1 MYTFRFMIL
10 RERAMQPEDIP
21 ECVEILANHPV
32 VGPRYGK
39 AIENLPDALNQLL
52 ESEAQTTTVM
62 FSDTSATAP
71 ICWIGISVFVRDD
84 FLDDLKK
91 PPHWWIGA
99 ELTRR
104 IVRGQSPLLS
114 GKELREAN
122 SRGGLNLVCWEGSTR
137 RGCEVN
143 GEWLRFMMSTFI
155 EKHRGYLWKEIIG
168 AQPESMDYLLLA
180 LNTGGRFWDPLRG
193 GYTPSMRETPTDIL
207 RRPHVLG
214 VSRDMDRG
222 ELMGSWAGVLFDY
235 HPPVFGLSESEQRLL
250 VSALTGVTDEQ
261 LAETH
266 GISLSAIKKR
276 WISIHR
282 RVQDA
287 KPDLTSTDAPASGRG
302 KEKRR
307 RLLAYVRDHP
317 EELRPVSH
325 KLLGEGVRAGRVPA
339 R

>member
-1 MYTFRFMIL
+1 MVL

-21 ECVEILANHPV
+21 QCVEILCNHPV
-32 VGPRYGK
+32 VGPRYGE
-39 AIENLPDALNQLL
+39 AIQELPDALQLLL
-52 ESEAQTTTVM
+52 ESDAQTTSVM
-62 FSDTSATAP
+62 FSGEDVTAP

-84 FLDDLKK
+84 FLEDLKK
-91 PPHWWIGA
+91 PPHFWVGA

-104 IVRGQSPLLS
+104 IVRGKSPLLT

-122 SRGGLNLVCWEGSTR
+122 SRGGLNLLCWEGSTR
-137 RGCEVN
+137 RGCELN

-180 LNTGGRFWDPLRG
+180 LNTGARFWDPRAAA
-193 GYTPSMRETPTDIL
+193 YTSRMREVLADVL
-207 RRPHVLG
+207 HNPHVLG

-222 ELMGSWAGVLFDY
+222 ELMGSWAGALFDY
-235 HPPVFGLSESEQRLL
+235 HPPVLGLSESEQRLL
-250 VSALTGVTDEQ
+250 IAALTGITDEH
-261 LAETH
+261 LADAL
-266 GISLSAIKKR
+266 GISLSAVKKR

-287 KPDLTSTDAPASGRG
+287 KPELISTNVPASGRG

-307 RLLAYVRDHP
+307 RLLAYLRGHP
-317 EELRPVSH
+317 EELRPVSRR
-325 KLLGEGVRAGRVPA
+325 LLQEAVRSRWV

>member
-1 MYTFRFMIL
+1 MCGDPSESSCGWATIRKPIRDL
-10 RERAMQPEDIP
+10 SA
-21 ECVEILANHPV
+21 A
-32 VGPRYGK
+32 VG
-39 AIENLPDALNQLL
+39 QLL

-104 IVRGQSPLLS
+104 IVRGQSLLQ
-114 GKELREAN
+114 GN
-122 SRGGLNLVCWEGSTR
+122 SRGELAGRINLVSWEGSTR
-137 RGCEVN
+137 CGCDLN
-143 GEWLRFMMSTFI
+143 AEWLRFTMSTFI
-155 EKHRGYLWKEIIG
+155 EKHRGCLWKEIIG
-168 AQPESMDYLLLA
+168 AQPESIDYLLLA

-193 GYTPSMRETPTDIL
+193 GYISSMRETPADIL

-214 VSRDMDRG
+214 VSRDLDRG

-235 HPPVFGLSESEQRLL
+235 HPPVLGLSESEQRLL

-261 LAETH
+261 LAETL

-282 RVQDA
+282 RAQDA
-287 KPDLTSTDAPASGRG
+287 KPELTSTDVPASGRG

-307 RLLAYVRDHP
+307 RLLGYVRDHP
-317 EELRPVSH
+317 EELRPVSR
-325 KLLGEGVRAGRVPA
+325 KLLREAVRTGRVPA